1 MKVSGWTSCHLQ
13 WKLNNKNRILI
24 LARLIPKVSI
34 DDISVKS
41 ERDVAKFLVDLLP
54 DDCVI
59 YHSYPWLK
67 VDRNDKGDSTL
78 KEGETD
84 FVVIIPSHGML
95 VLEVKGGEIN
105 YDHESREWNR
115 VLPNGSLK
123 AIQDPFEQARR
134 NTHFLEET
142 IKKKGYNGAKNLP
155 FGYGY
160 AVVFPDCEYNGET
173 PAGATPSIILSAN
186 DLQFLDRRLK
196 SALAQ
201 WVRREQ
207 SISLTK
213 EDRNKIQLSI
223 SPSFNL
229 LPVLFRKIEDQE
241 EKLFRLTNDQ
251 LMLLDFLSHTQRACI
266 NGVAGSGKTMLAQAQ
281 AEKFAGKGMKTL
293 LVCYNRALAKWL
305 RDSISPVYTDRI
317 KVTHFHGLCSD
328 LCRKAGIPFNPY
340 TQNEDEFWRE
350 EAPELLVEAIDVLE
364 DRYDAVI
371 VDEGQDFQSDWW
383 MPLELINA
391 NGDEGAMYV
400 FYDPNQNLYVDQDPS
415 LPALG
420 QPFSLP
426 VNCRNTKSIASLCSE
441 ILDKQIPTKVDAPV
455 GDEPVIVRLDNRFE
469 IQKRVERYVDEW
481 VNKGKLKPNQVAI
494 LSPFKQSNSSLA
506 TLSKARGVE
515 ITGDIER
522 WQKGEGVLFSTVKG
536 FKGLE
541 ADAIVLIDIPYNR
554 ESPIFQRSDYYVAC
568 SRAKH
573 LLVVITNN

>member
-1 MKVSGWTSCHLQ
+1 M
-13 WKLNNKNRILI
+13 I
-24 LARLIPKVSI
+24 LARLIPKVNI
-34 DDISVKS
+34 EDISVKS
-41 ERDVAKFLVDLLP
+41 ERDVARFLVDLLP

-59 YHSYPWLK
+59 YHSYPWLR
-67 VDRNDKGDSTL
+67 VDRNDKGNTTL

-84 FVVIIPSHGML
+84 FVVILPSHGML
-95 VLEVKGGEIN
+95 VLEVKGGEIR
-105 YDHESREWNR
+105 YDNETREWSR
-115 VLPNGSLK
+115 VLPNGNLRS
-123 AIQDPFEQARR
+123 IQDPFEQARR
-134 NTHFLEET
+134 NTHFLEKE
-142 IKKKGYNGAKNLP
+142 IKQKGYNGANSLP

-160 AVVFPDCEYNGET
+160 AAVFPDCEYSGET
-173 PAGATPSIILSAN
+173 PAGATPSVILSAN
-186 DLQFLDRRLK
+186 DLPFLDRRIK
-196 SALAQ
+196 SALSQ
-201 WVRREQ
+201 WVRCENPTPL
-207 SISLTK
+207 SK
-213 EDRNKIQLSI
+213 EDRQKIYKSI
-223 SPSFNL
+223 SPSFAL

-281 AEKFAGKGMKTL
+281 AEKFAGQGMKTL

-317 KVTHFHGLCSD
+317 TVTHFHGLCSD

-350 EAPELLVEAIDVLE
+350 KAPELLVEAIDVLE

-400 FYDPNQNLYVDQDPS
+400 FYDPNQNLYVDQEPS

-420 QPFSLP
+420 QPFNLP

-515 ITGDIER
+515 ITDDIER
-522 WQKGEGVLFSTVKG
+522 WQQGEGVLFSTVKG

-541 ADAIVLIDIPYNR
+541 ADAIMLIDIPYNR
-554 ESPIFQRSDYYVAC
+554 ESPIFQRADYYVAC

-573 LLVVITNN
+573 MLVVISAM

>member
-1 MKVSGWTSCHLQ
+1 M
-13 WKLNNKNRILI
+13 I
-24 LARLIPKVSI
+24 LARLIPKI
-34 DDISVKS
+34 NIEDISVKS

-173 PAGATPSIILSAN
+173 PAGATPSIILSAS

-207 SISLTK
+207 PIPLTK
-213 EDRNKIQLSI
+213 EDRNKIQISI

-229 LPVLFRKIEDQE
+229 LPVLFRKIEEQE
-241 EKLFRLTNDQ
+241 EKLFRLTSDQ
-251 LMLLDFLSHTQRACI
+251 LMLLAFLASTQRACI

-281 AEKFAGKGMKTL
+281 AEKFAGQGMKTL
-293 LVCYNRALAKWL
+293 LVCYNKALAKWL
-305 RDSISPVYTDRI
+305 RDSISSDYSDSITVI
-317 KVTHFHGLCSD
+317 HFHGLCSD
-328 LCRKAGIPFNPY
+328 LCRKAGIPFNPS
-340 TQNEDEFWRE
+340 TQGEDEWWKE
-350 EAPELLVEAIDVLE
+350 VAPELLVDAIDVLE

-383 MPLELINA
+383 MPLELINTD
-391 NGDEGAMYV
+391 GEDGAMYV
-400 FYDPNQNLYVDQDPS
+400 FYDPHQNLYVGQEPS

-420 QPFSLP
+420 QPFNLP
-426 VNCRNTKSIASLCSE
+426 VNCRNTKSIASLCSD
-441 ILDKQIPTKVDAPV
+441 ILNQKIPTKGDAPV
-455 GDEPVIVRLDNRFE
+455 GDEPVIIRLDNRFE
-469 IQKRVERYVDEW
+469 IKKRVERYVHEW
-481 VNKGKLKPNQVAI
+481 VNQGKLKPNQVAI
-494 LSPFKQSNSSLA
+494 LSPFKQNSSSLA
-506 TLSKARGVE
+506 SLSKARGVE
-515 ITGDIER
+515 ITSDIER
-522 WQKGEGVLFSTVKG
+522 WKEGKGILFSTVKG

-541 ADAIVLIDIPYNR
+541 ADAILLIDIPHKR
-554 ESPIFQRSDYYVAC
+554 ELPSFKRADYYVAC

-573 LLVVITNN
+573 LLVVISEHQ